1 MNTYRF
7 TAADLDNKDHV
18 VAEIDLIQSVCVL
31 SSSQQDNHTEIVL
44 ESTHEGHLDVRCLLE
59 QHTPAHNIQVTVI
72 DNDDYSDF
80 Y

>member
-1 MNTYRF
+1 
-7 TAADLDNKDHV
+7 
-18 VAEIDLIQSVCVL
+18 VCVL

-59 QHTPAHNIQVTVI
+59 QHTPAHNIQVAVI